1 MAAKLTMCPN
11 TAASVNNAK
20 AVVTFDVFEIGQFEI
35 GQEIGRIW
43 TEKAVD
49 VKPELWQFSL
59 VKGGVSVGE
68 MSEYF
73 DTREDALA
81 AFERKVFKPS
91 GT

>member
-20 AVVTFDVFEIGQFEI
+20 AVFDVFEIGQFEI

-73 DTREDALA
+73 DTKEDALA
-81 AFERKVFKPS
+81 AFERKLYKPC

>member
-11 TAASVNNAK
+11 TAASVNNTK
-20 AVVTFDVFEIGQFEI
+20 SVVMFDVFEIGQFEI

-43 TEKAVD
+43 TERAVD

-73 DTREDALA
+73 HTKEDALA
-81 AFERKVFKPS
+81 AFERKFYKPS